1 MEPLTGALPFLD
13 TLIDTVYG
21 QPKSSRTDWEDC
33 MTHPKVIDADGH
45 IYENHEEIEE
55 YFEGK
60 YRGTRRARAYSLF
73 PSLDG
78 WPRGLGAGRPDKVL
92 ETRPQDV
99 VQFVENMGLEST
111 VLYPTAALA
120 IGLVQDPNWACSI
133 SRAYNNWFHAR
144 YSKAD
149 SRLKGVAVLPVQDPQ
164 GAVEELRHAVEKL
177 DMVGAFLP
185 SATVMNKAFGH
196 PDFNPIFR
204 AAEELG
210 VPLGIHGAPSRGYGF
225 DYFEDQ
231 GQVHALEHPFPL
243 MIQFTSIICDGVLDK
258 FPRLKLAFLE
268 AGCGWLPYMM
278 DRLDYEYETRGDR
291 SFPSIKK
298 KPSEYVK
305 DCAVYV
311 TCEPEETS
319 LAYVSQVIGDDRLM
333 FPSDYP
339 HERVYG
345 EFLKDIPELLARPEL
360 SDSTK
365 QKILYDNAKEF
376 YRI

>member
-1 MEPLTGALPFLD
+1 M
-13 TLIDTVYG
+13 
-21 QPKSSRTDWEDC
+21 QN
-33 MTHPKVIDADGH
+33 PKVIDADGH

-60 YRGTRRARAYSLF
+60 YRGMRRARAYSLF

-78 WPRGLGAGRPDKVL
+78 WPRGLGAGRPDKVT
-92 ETRPQDV
+92 ETRPEDV
-99 VQFVENMGLEST
+99 IRFVDNMGLEST

-120 IGLVQDPNWACSI
+120 IGLVQEPAWACAI

-144 YSKAD
+144 YIKTNP
-149 SRLKGVAVLPVQDPQ
+149 RLKGVAVLPIQD
-164 GAVEELRHAVEKL
+164 AVSAAAELRYAVEKL

-196 PDFNPIFR
+196 PDFEPIFR
-204 AAEELG
+204 EAERLG
-210 VPLGIHGAPSRGYGF
+210 VPLAIHGAPSRGFGF

-243 MIQFTSIICDGVLDK
+243 MIQFTSIICDGVLEK

-278 DRLDYEYETRGDR
+278 DRLDYEYGTRGAS
-291 SFPSIKK
+291 SFRQIKK
-298 KPSEYVK
+298 KPSDYVK
-305 DCAVYV
+305 ECPVYV

-319 LAYVSQVIGDDRLM
+319 LAYVAKVIGDDRLM

-360 SDSTK
+360 SDHTK
-365 QKILYDNAKEF
+365 QKILYNNAKEF

>member
-1 MEPLTGALPFLD
+1 M
-13 TLIDTVYG
+13 
-21 QPKSSRTDWEDC
+21 QR
-33 MTHPKVIDADGH
+33 PKVIDADGH

-55 YFEGK
+55 YFEGR
-60 YRGTRRARAYSLF
+60 YRGMRRARAYALF

-78 WPRGLGAGRPDKVL
+78 WPRGLGAGRPDKIT
-92 ETRPQDV
+92 ETRPEDV
-99 VQFVENMGLEST
+99 IKFIDHMGLEST

-120 IGLVQDPNWACSI
+120 IGLVQDAGWSCSI

-144 YSKAD
+144 YIKKN
-149 SRLKGVAVLPVQDPQ
+149 SRLKGVAVLPLQNPQ
-164 GAVEELRHAVEKL
+164 AAADELRHAVEKL
-177 DMVGAFLP
+177 DMVGGFLP
-185 SATVMNKAFGH
+185 SATVMNKALGH
-196 PDFNPIFR
+196 PDFHPIYR
-204 AAEELG
+204 AAEALG
-210 VPLGIHGAPSRGYGF
+210 VPIGIHGAPSRGFGF

-243 MIQFTSIICDGVLDK
+243 MIQFTSIVCDGVLER
-258 FPRLKLAFLE
+258 FPKLKIAFLE

-278 DRLDYEYETRGDR
+278 DRLDYEYETRGGR
-291 SFPSIKK
+291 SFPNMKK
-298 KPSEYVK
+298 KPSDYVK
-305 DCAVYV
+305 DCPVYV

-319 LAYVSQVIGDDRLM
+319 LAYVTQVIGADRLM

-360 SDSTK
+360 TDSTK
-365 QKILYDNAKEF
+365 QKILYDNPKEF

>member
-1 MEPLTGALPFLD
+1 M
-13 TLIDTVYG
+13 
-21 QPKSSRTDWEDC
+21 QN
-33 MTHPKVIDADGH
+33 PKVIDADGH

-60 YRGTRRARAYSLF
+60 YRGMRRARAYPLF

-78 WPRGLGAGRPDKVL
+78 WPRGLGAGRPDKVT
-92 ETRPQDV
+92 ETRPEDV
-99 VQFVENMGLEST
+99 IKFVDNMGLEST
-111 VLYPTAALA
+111 VLYPTAGLA
-120 IGLVQDPNWACSI
+120 IGLVQNPEWACSI
-133 SRAYNNWFHAR
+133 ARAYNNWFHAR
-144 YSKAD
+144 YIRKD
-149 SRLKGVAVLPVQDPQ
+149 SRLKGVAILPVQDPQ
-164 GAVEELRHAVEKL
+164 GAVEELRYAVEKL

-185 SATVMNKAFGH
+185 SATVMNKGLGH
-196 PDFNPIFR
+196 PDFHPIFR
-204 AAEELG
+204 EAESLG
-210 VPLGIHGAPSRGYGF
+210 VPLGVHGAPSRGFGF

-243 MIQFTSIICDGVLDK
+243 MIQFTSIVCDGVLEK
-258 FPRLKLAFLE
+258 FPRLKIAFLE

-278 DRLDYEYETRGDR
+278 DRLDYEYETRGGR
-291 SFPSIKK
+291 SFPNMKK
-298 KPSEYVK
+298 KPSAYVK
-305 DCAVYV
+305 DCPVYV
-311 TCEPEETS
+311 TCEPEETC
-319 LAYVSQVIGDDRLM
+319 LNHVIEVVGQDRVM

-360 SDSTK
+360 SDQAK

>member
-1 MEPLTGALPFLD
+1 M
-13 TLIDTVYG
+13 
-21 QPKSSRTDWEDC
+21 QN
-33 MTHPKVIDADGH
+33 PKVIDADGH

-60 YRGTRRARAYSLF
+60 YRGMRRARAYSLF

-78 WPRGLGAGRPDKVL
+78 WPRGLGAGRPDKVT
-92 ETRPQDV
+92 ETRPEDV
-99 VQFVENMGLEST
+99 IRFVDNMGLEST

-120 IGLVQDPNWACSI
+120 IGLVQEPAWACAI

-144 YSKAD
+144 YIKTNP
-149 SRLKGVAVLPVQDPQ
+149 RLKGVAVLPIQD
-164 GAVEELRHAVEKL
+164 AVSAAAELRYAVEKL

-185 SATVMNKAFGH
+185 SATVMNRAFGH
-196 PDFNPIFR
+196 PDFQPIFR
-204 AAEELG
+204 EAERLG
-210 VPLGIHGAPSRGYGF
+210 VPLAIHGAPSRGFGF

-243 MIQFTSIICDGVLDK
+243 MIQFTSIICDGVLEK

-278 DRLDYEYETRGDR
+278 DRLDYEYGTRGAS
-291 SFPSIKK
+291 SFRQIKK
-298 KPSEYVK
+298 TPSDYVK
-305 DCAVYV
+305 ECPVYV

-319 LAYVSQVIGDDRLM
+319 LAYVAKVIGDDRLM

-360 SDSTK
+360 SDHTK